1 MTGQNMT
8 AGNRQPCGRG
18 SNTAAPARL
27 NMCLAG
33 KIASMTTARAVP
45 PQRRSYDELPA
56 GDEVVELDLRLGALG
71 RTFVPHDLPV
81 RVTTAVELDVG
92 FGVPFRI
99 GDELVRHPAAQEL
112 LRDAALLPDHERCA
126 FRLPDSQGV
135 VHLGRVDLD
144 VDEPDY
150 RHGGLLRLPG
160 QRFGGHLVWRAVGI
174 SRLPNSPAA

>member
-1 MTGQNMT
+1 MRNVVRAATQTRTTGAGPLRNTPMTVW
-8 AGNRQPCGRG
+8 
-18 SNTAAPARL
+18 SY
-27 NMCLAG
+27 
-33 KIASMTTARAVP
+33 SARAAEPGHLRAAGDRPAVS
-45 PQRRSYDELPA
+45 PQGASYDELPSR
-56 GDEVVELDLRLGALG
+56 DEVVELHLRFRPLERA
-71 RTFVPHDLPV
+71 RVPHDLLV
-81 RVTTAVELDVG
+81 RVAAAVELDVG

-99 GDELVRHPAAQEL
+99 GDELVRLPAAQEL

-160 QRFGGHLVWRAVGI
+160 QRF
-174 SRLPNSPAA
+174 